1 MKKIKSKIFIAILL
15 LPLMFSSCAKS
26 YLEDVNTDNNEPAEV
41 NPEALL
47 PAAQGSLFYS
57 VGGDCSRYT
66 SIFTQQVTGV
76 ARQFFSY
83 NRYIMTEEEFNNYWN
98 NMYAGNMHDCN
109 RIMNYASQYT
119 DGRYNQYDAAARV
132 LMAYALMNMTDMFG
146 DVPYTEAFQD
156 INNLKPAYDTQ
167 TDVYITIQGLLDE
180 AIVKIDGYDPD
191 VDPDYFPGSND
202 FMFGGD
208 MTKWKALA
216 NGLKAR
222 AYIHLT
228 KLPSNS
234 IAASTNAIAAIN
246 AGGLSD
252 NSGDM
257 QFIFGSAYQSP
268 WFQYIDQRD
277 DIGYFG
283 SCLDLMQAKN
293 DPRYGIYVDVN
304 GDYYY
309 EGALGPF
316 FMAEEAPV
324 TLFSYEEQKFIEAE
338 ANFRLGN
345 DVDAEAA
352 LVEAISSHMSKLG
365 VSSDDAATYLAN
377 NVDWATNSD
386 KLGLIMNEKYTALF
400 LNPEAWTDWR
410 RTGYPALTVN
420 DGVLPQIPRRFIY
433 PTNERQYNPNDANQ
447 GSTLLQPTL
456 WWDN

>member
-1 MKKIKSKIFIAILL
+1 MKKIKSKIFIAILI
-15 LPLMFSSCAKS
+15 LPFMFTSCSKS

-47 PAAQGSLFYS
+47 PSAQGSLFYS
-57 VGGDCSRYT
+57 VGGDCSRFT
-66 SIFTQQVTGV
+66 AIFNQYVTG
-76 ARQFFSY
+76 ASRQFFGF
-83 NRYIMTEEEFNNYWN
+83 NRYIMTEEDFNNYWN

-109 RIMNYASQYT
+109 RIMNYASQYS
-119 DGRYNQYDAAARV
+119 DGRYDQYDAAARV

-146 DVPYTEAFQD
+146 DIPYAEAFQD

-167 TDVYITIQGLLDE
+167 ADIYATIQDLLDE
-180 AIVKIDGYDPD
+180 AIAKIDGQNGN
-191 VDPDYFPGSND
+191 VPGSND

-234 IAASTNAIAAIN
+234 TAASTNALAAIS
-246 AGGLSD
+246 AGALSD

-283 SCLDLMQAKN
+283 ACLDSMQAKS
-293 DPRYGIYVDVN
+293 DPRYGVYVDVDGN
-304 GDYYY
+304 YYDVGY
-309 EGALGPF
+309 LGPF

-338 ANFRLGN
+338 ANLRLGN
-345 DVDAEAA
+345 DANAEAA
-352 LVEAISSHMSKLG
+352 LLEAISAHMSKLG
-365 VSSDDAATYLAN
+365 LSSDDAATYLSD
-377 NVDWATNSD
+377 NVDWAGSAD
-386 KLGLIMNEKYTALF
+386 KLGLIMNEKYVALF

-410 RTGYPALTVN
+410 RTGYPLLTVN

-433 PTNERQYNPNDANQ
+433 PTNERQYNPNDVNQ